1 MTVVPLP
8 LEDLRERAV
17 RAPAW
22 IPLATAA
29 VAAALLGTTV
39 DGSQATALPAALP
52 LAAPAPGSASAVGTS
67 VGSAAAGTLL
77 LVLRENGAGFTQAVT
92 GLAPGDAASRY
103 VDVVETGTLDG
114 RRLTV
119 AASAT
124 GALVPG
130 LSVTVDGCRGGAWQP
145 ATGVCTGTVAR
156 LLGSTAL
163 SALSQPQVLDPLGPA
178 RRLPLRVTLTLA
190 DREERAV
197 NGVLPAGTLQG
208 AQAALRWSFA
218 VVQA

>member
-1 MTVVPLP
+1 MTTAPREVVLV
-8 LEDLRERAV
+8 ERAA

-39 DGSQATALPAALP
+39 DGSQATAVPGTPAPALP
-52 LAAPAPGSASAVGTS
+52 GDVAADATAA
-67 VGSAAAGTLL
+67 GSAAAGTLL
-77 LVLRENGAGFTQAVT
+77 LVLRDNGAAFTQAVT
-92 GLAPGDAASRY
+92 GLAPGDSASRY

-119 AASAT
+119 AADAA
-124 GALVPG
+124 GPLVAA

-145 ATGVCTGTVAR
+145 ATGVCTGTVAP
-156 LLGSTAL
+156 LLTGTPL
-163 SALSQPQVLDPLGPA
+163 GTLTTPTVLDPLGPA
-178 RRLPLRVTLTLA
+178 RRLPLRVTLTMA

-197 NGVLPAGTLQG
+197 NGVLPAQTVQGTE
-208 AQAALRWSFA
+208 ARLRWTFS